1 MLRFSQLFERPR
13 PRRNEAL
20 QCRVVD
26 SIRADIAVVASL
38 PFGDFLGVIGA
49 CDMDREYEHSL
60 DRFRVTLLLERMD
73 LGTLDSIVTATGA
86 VPERVCGRVA
96 HKVCKGL
103 QHLRERFGKAHR
115 HLEPGEVWV
124 NAAGEVKLCWMDI
137 SPAFAAASGKIR
149 LKKLYVA
156 PEQIDGGAP
165 ADCIHAADI
174 WSLGVTL
181 VECLEAKYPFPKR
194 CCFEVIAAIANGP
207 APRLGPA
214 TFSAEARDFV
224 AQCCV
229 KNPSDRAELELLGS

>member
-1 MLRFSQLFERPR
+1 
-13 PRRNEAL
+13 
-20 QCRVVD
+20 
-26 SIRADIAVVASL
+26 
-38 PFGDFLGVIGA
+38 
-49 CDMDREYEHSL
+49 
-60 DRFRVTLLLERMD
+60 MD

-229 KNPSDRAELELLGS
+229 KNPSDRAELELLGRHPWLAATADAEAEVRDWARSVQRSMRQAVDDGGGGDKAASAVEGD